1 MPSSCPR
8 ENWPV
13 TEVLRRYGPVLTA
26 LIVALTAF
34 WVVVLIVLPQLLMVD
49 FSLRPSL
56 PPSRIGGP
64 EDVHT
69 LRNYV
74 TLWNNTVHRSI
85 FFQTIWASSLV
96 TFCTLV
102 LCYPVAF
109 YMAQVARPR
118 TLPVLVLLL
127 VIPFWINE
135 LLRTFAWYI
144 ILAFNGPLNL
154 ALVWLGLLDQPVRL
168 LGSPAGVI
176 VGMVYVYILF
186 MVFPLYNAIESLD
199 RNQIE
204 AARDLGSGWLRIH
217 RRIVIPHAKPGIA
230 VGCIMTFMLAAGSY
244 AVPAL
249 LGGPS
254 SRWFTE
260 IIYNWFFEG
269 GNWNQ
274 GAAYAFILLVLCIV
288 FILLMMKLFKVGLTD
303 VAK

>member
-109 YMAQVARPR
+109 FMAQVARPR

-144 ILAFNGPLNL
+144 ILAYSGPLNGLLL
-154 ALVWLGLLDQPVRL
+154 ALGLIDQPVRF

-186 MVFPLYNAIESLD
+186 MVFPIYNSLESLD
-199 RNQIE
+199 HHQIE
-204 AARDLGSGWLRIH
+204 AARDLGAGWLRIH

-288 FILLMMKLFKVGLTD
+288 FILLMMKLFKVGLTE

>member
-1 MPSSCPR
+1 M
-8 ENWPV
+8 

-26 LIVALTAF
+26 IIVALCAF
-34 WVVVLIVLPQLLMVD
+34 WVVMLVVLPQILMID

-64 EDVHT
+64 DDVYT
-69 LRNYV
+69 VQNYV
-74 TLWNNTVHRSI
+74 TLWNNAIHRSI
-85 FFQTIWASSLV
+85 FLQTIWASALV
-96 TFCTLV
+96 TALTFAV
-102 LCYPVAF
+102 CYPVAYF
-109 YMAQVARPR
+109 MAQVARPR
-118 TLPVLVLLL
+118 TLPMLVLLL

-154 ALVWLGLLDQPVRL
+154 LLVNLGLIDRPIRF

-186 MVFPLYNAIESLD
+186 MVFPLYNAIRSLD

-230 VGCIMTFMLAAGSY
+230 VGCIMTFMLAAAATPCRPCSAAPTAAGSPRSSTTGSSR
-244 AVPAL
+244 AGTGTRAPPT
-249 LGGPS
+249 PS
-254 SRWFTE
+254 SCWSC
-260 IIYNWFFEG
+260 
-269 GNWNQ
+269 
-274 GAAYAFILLVLCIV
+274 ASASSC
-288 FILLMMKLFKVGLTD
+288 
-303 VAK
+303 

>member
-1 MPSSCPR
+1 M
-8 ENWPV
+8 
-13 TEVLRRYGPVLTA
+13 TEVLRRYGPVLTGLILLAVAVWLA
-26 LIVALTAF
+26 LLV
-34 WVVVLIVLPQLLMVD
+34 VLPQVMMIG
-49 FSLRPSL
+49 FSFRPSL

-64 EDVHT
+64 EDVFT
-69 LRNYV
+69 IRNYL
-74 TLWNNTVHRSI
+74 TLWTNQIHLTI
-85 FFQTIWASSLV
+85 FLKTIWASALV
-96 TFCTLV
+96 TLATLAV
-102 LCYPVAF
+102 CYPVAF
-109 YMAQVARPR
+109 YLAQVASKRR
-118 TLPVLVLLL
+118 LPILVLML

-144 ILAFNGPLNL
+144 ILAFNGPLN
-154 ALVWLGLLDQPVRL
+154 ALLLGLGIIDEPQRF
-168 LGSPAGVI
+168 LGGDGGVI

-204 AARDLGSGWLRIH
+204 AARDLGAGWLRIH
-217 RRIVIPHAKPGIA
+217 RRIVLPHAKPGIA

-249 LGGPS
+249 LGGPN

-274 GAAYAFILLVLCIV
+274 GAAYAFILLVLCIA
-288 FILLMMKLFKVGLTD
+288 FILAAMKLFRVGLAD
-303 VAK
+303 IAK